1 MSSTVPYVL
10 IFFLKIFSNF
20 LAYKCPVNGCNKSF
34 AVRSNA
40 KRHLRTHGIFP
51 STEHSSPP
59 TQFTVGFDEPIVSD
73 APPVGKLPSKL
84 RWVPQSLSSRNNVD
98 HLRDH
103 TSTSDS
109 EDEFSTACP
118 VVQVPLPSV
127 VPSVSKWDGDEAYE
141 ERNPYERLGMS
152 PYLSSQVS
160 IPD

>member
-1 MSSTVPYVL
+1 M
-10 IFFLKIFSNF
+10 
-20 LAYKCPVNGCNKSF
+20 
-34 AVRSNA
+34 
-40 KRHLRTHGIFP
+40 
-51 STEHSSPP
+51 
-59 TQFTVGFDEPIVSD
+59 
-73 APPVGKLPSKL
+73 
-84 RWVPQSLSSRNNVD
+84 D
-98 HLRDH
+98 HLKNH